1 MPTGR
6 GALENLVPALD
17 RLLSAQRPINI
28 DPTMAGFFTRLS
40 QYREILAPYREDG
53 KTETLKEIIAA
64 NNLTAIPA
72 LSAVVGD
79 TVSLNM
85 LHAGVKVNVIPD
97 EAEAFLD
104 CRLLPETDC
113 G

>member
-40 QYREILAPYREDG
+40 QNRKSSP
-53 KTETLKEIIAA
+53 
-64 NNLTAIPA
+64 P
-72 LSAVVGD
+72 
-79 TVSLNM
+79 TVRMARPRPS
-85 LHAGVKVNVIPD
+85 
-97 EAEAFLD
+97 
-104 CRLLPETDC
+104 RR
-113 G
+113 